1 MSEDERD
8 PIKRFT
14 LLVLLQAQEDRASEL
29 IIDCLPEITPRIRYK
44 VLGTWYELSPPPLHI
59 MPGVLREIAN
69 MAGLQGEAFPA
80 EGTIDV
86 PLSGTHL
93 RWKVQLS
100 NTDARCVPIPP
111 ENTLGQPPWS

>member
-1 MSEDERD
+1 MAGDGQDMVR
-8 PIKRFT
+8 RFT
-14 LLVLLQAQEDRASEL
+14 VLVLLQAQADHASEL
-29 IIDCLPEITPRIRYK
+29 VINCSPEITPRIKYK
-44 VLGTWYELSPPPLHI
+44 VDKTWYDLSPPPPHI
-59 MPGVLREIAN
+59 IPQVLTELASL
-69 MAGLQGEAFPA
+69 AGLRAEAFA
-80 EGTIDV
+80 VEGKIDI